1 MKQIEDTDAVKRIMS
16 AVVLKF
22 SPDDEILHA
31 IAMIVDYAVVGAPVV
46 DDRGEVVGALTHR
59 DCIDVVYRAAY
70 HDHWRGRVSEYMNR
84 DVDVI
89 DANRHIIELPELVK
103 KSPYPLYPVVE
114 ESRLV
119 GQITAQDILKTLL
132 AFAHKRGGHV
142 SR

>member
-16 AVVLKF
+16 AVTLKF

-31 IAMIVDYAVVGAPVV
+31 ISMIVDHGVVGAPVV
-46 DDRGEVVGALTHR
+46 DHRGTVVGALTHR

-70 HDHWRGRVSEYMNR
+70 YDHWRGRVSEYMNR

-132 AFAHKRGGHV
+132 AFAHKRGWQG